1 MAGKA
6 RCSFVRDSSE
16 KPKSSWG
23 GGEDTEPSQQSQ
35 KEKLDVKLSKKNMS
49 QRRCGSEARRFLP
62 FSLAAAQHVLAP
74 PSPPRFR
81 AAPRAPFRLP
91 PPAAQAARS
100 PDGAALG
107 AGAGRDAGGG
117 RSGDAPRPRSASR
130 AVSQCSHVWRREAA
144 RRARSAAP
152 SVRRRRRTSGGGG
165 HSCRRAGISAADS

>member
-91 PPAAQAARS
+91 PRRPPGRLTALPSAQAQ
-100 PDGAALG
+100 
-107 AGAGRDAGGG
+107 AGTRGGG

>member
-91 PPAAQAARS
+91 PRRPPGRLTALPSAQAQAGTR
-100 PDGAALG
+100 GG
-107 AGAGRDAGGG
+107 AGAATRRAL
-117 RSGDAPRPRSASR
+117 APRPGR
-130 AVSQCSHVWRREAA
+130 CL
-144 RRARSAAP
+144 SAAM
-152 SVRRRRRTSGGGG
+152 SGGARQRGGLGRRRPL
-165 HSCRRAGISAADS
+165 